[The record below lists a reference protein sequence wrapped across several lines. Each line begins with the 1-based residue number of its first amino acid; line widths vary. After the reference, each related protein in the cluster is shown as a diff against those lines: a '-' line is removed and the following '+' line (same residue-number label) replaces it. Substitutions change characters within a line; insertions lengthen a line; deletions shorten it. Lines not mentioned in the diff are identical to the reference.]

1 MDNRI
6 SNFRISITRD
16 GYTNFIDY
24 ITIKILLWRLIEAS
38 IMSFPF
44 GHRRVQ
50 NISGS
55 SYVNLPRPWALANKL
70 QEGGKV
76 MVDLLEDGSLKITP
90 VQEGEP

>member
-1 MDNRI
+1 MANRI
-6 SNFRISITRD
+6 STFRISIAID
-16 GYTNFIDY
+16 GYTNFNKR
-24 ITIKILLWRLIEAS
+24 ITIQILLYCSIVVS
-38 IMSFPF
+38 IMKFPF

-76 MVDLLEDGSLKITP
+76 TIDLLEDGSLKISP
-90 VQEGEP
+90 VSGGV